1 MSNQDGISG
10 NGSGSQMSNSGM
22 IISHAK
28 GPLPEGVH
36 LPLYMDNHATTPLDR
51 RVLDAM
57 MPYFTGKFGNAA
69 SRNHA
74 FGWEAE
80 AAVENARAQI
90 AKLINCTAKEIIF
103 TSGATE
109 SNNLAIKGIA
119 EMYREK
125 GNHIITQVTEH
136 KAVLDTCKKLEKMG
150 YKVTYLPVQADGLI
164 DLEDLKRAI
173 VKEGSDKTI
182 LVTIM
187 YANNEIGVVQPIR
200 EIGKI
205 CHEAGVLFHTDAVQA
220 VGKIPV
226 DVQADNIDVLS
237 LSAHKIYGPKGVGAL
252 YVRRRN
258 PRVQITEQ
266 INGGGHERGMRS
278 GTLNVPGIVGLGAA
292 CEIAGAE
299 MESEAKQLTE
309 LRDHLRQKLE
319 SALDYVQVN
328 GNMEH
333 HLPGNLN
340 MSFVYVEGESLLMGI
355 NDIAV
360 SSGSACTSATL
371 EPSYVLKALG
381 LGDEIAHSSIRFGLG
396 RFNTKAEVDYVA
408 DKIID
413 VVQKLRELSPLY
425 EMVKEG
431 IDLSKIEWAA
441 H

>member
-1 MSNQDGISG
+1 MSSVVETGNISVPAG
-10 NGSGSQMSNSGM
+10 V
-22 IISHAK
+22 K
-28 GPLPEGVH
+28 LPI
-36 LPLYMDNHATTPLDR
+36 YMDNHATTPLDP

-57 MPYFTGKFGNAA
+57 MPYMTTVFGNAA
-69 SRNHA
+69 SRNHS

-80 AAVENARAQI
+80 KATEAAREQI
-90 AKLINCTAKEIIF
+90 AKLIGATAKEIIF

-119 EMYREK
+119 EMYRER

-136 KAVLDTCKKLEKMG
+136 KAVLDTCKRMEKAG
-150 YKVTYLPVQADGLI
+150 FRVTYLPVKADGLI

-173 VKEGSDKTI
+173 DDKTI

-187 YANNEIGVVQPIR
+187 FANNEIGVIQPIA

-205 CHEAGVLFHTDAVQA
+205 CREKGVIFHTDAVQA
-220 VGKIPV
+220 VGKVPV
-226 DVQADNIDVLS
+226 DVQKDNIDVLS
-237 LSAHKIYGPKGVGAL
+237 LSGHKIYGPKGVGAL

-258 PRVQITEQ
+258 PRVQISEQ

-278 GTLNVPGIVGLGAA
+278 GTLNVPGIVGLSAA

-299 MESEAKQLTE
+299 MEAEAKREKE
-309 LRDHLRQKLE
+309 LRDYLRNKFE
-319 SALDYVQVN
+319 KALDYVHVN

-355 NDIAV
+355 NDVAV

-381 LGDEIAHSSIRFGLG
+381 LGDDVAHSSIRFGLG
-396 RFNTKAEVDYVA
+396 RFNTKAEVDYVS

-413 VVQKLRELSPLY
+413 VVSKLRELSPLY